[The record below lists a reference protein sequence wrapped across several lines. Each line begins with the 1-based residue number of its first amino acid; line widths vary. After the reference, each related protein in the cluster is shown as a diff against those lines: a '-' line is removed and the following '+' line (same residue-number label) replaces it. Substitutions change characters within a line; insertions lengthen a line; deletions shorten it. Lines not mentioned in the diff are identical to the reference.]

1 MSATEIL
8 PPAPPSP
15 GGGSLPAQRRARIE
29 RATLETR
36 IEAIVDLD
44 GGPVAVRSGVPFL
57 DHMLDAL
64 GRHGRLGVEITC
76 DGDAAM
82 DPHHTVEDVGIV
94 LGQAVR
100 EALGD
105 RRGIARYGTA
115 YAPLDEALA
124 RVVIDCSG
132 RPYLHYEAAMPE
144 PVIGRDFAASLVEE
158 FWRALVVNAGLTAHI
173 DLIRARN
180 AHHAAEA
187 IFKAGAL
194 ALHAA
199 TRRTGDQAVP
209 STKGI
214 LA

>member
-1 MSATEIL
+1 MTATETL
-8 PPAPPSP
+8 P
-15 GGGSLPAQRRARIE
+15 GQRRGEIA

-36 IEAIVDLD
+36 IALTVDLD
-44 GGPVAVRSGVPFL
+44 GGAATIDTGVAFF

-64 GRHGRLGVEITC
+64 ARHGRIGLSVSC
-76 DGDAAM
+76 RGDAAM
-82 DPHHTVEDVGIV
+82 DPHHTVEDVGIA

-100 EALGD
+100 QALGD
-105 RRGIARYGTA
+105 RRGIARYGHA

-132 RPYLHYEAAMPE
+132 RPFLQYEATMPE
-144 PVIGRDFAASLVEE
+144 PSIGRDFAASLVEE
-158 FWRALVVNAGLTAHI
+158 FWRAFVVNAGLTAHI
-173 DLIRARN
+173 DLVRSRN

-199 TRRTGDQAVP
+199 TRRSGDADAMP
-209 STKGI
+209 STKGV